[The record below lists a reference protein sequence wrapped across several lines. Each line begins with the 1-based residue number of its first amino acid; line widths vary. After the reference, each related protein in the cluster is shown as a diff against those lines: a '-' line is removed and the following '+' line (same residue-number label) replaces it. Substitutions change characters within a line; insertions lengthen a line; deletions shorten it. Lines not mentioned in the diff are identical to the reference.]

1 MANVLTS
8 GISGANN
15 WLSIFVWVGGEGDV
29 GWDRVI
35 LKFGWKDGGWRLDGW
50 MIGVGFGFLVEVGL
64 VYCAVISMV
73 IRVCEWWME
82 SLVNG

>member
-1 MANVLTS
+1 MSLPRESAEPIIGYLFSFGLGGTLDGIVLFWNS
-8 GISGANN
+8 GG
-15 WLSIFVWVGGEGDV
+15 
-29 GWDRVI
+29 RV
-35 LKFGWKDGGWRLDGW
+35 KDGGWRLDGW